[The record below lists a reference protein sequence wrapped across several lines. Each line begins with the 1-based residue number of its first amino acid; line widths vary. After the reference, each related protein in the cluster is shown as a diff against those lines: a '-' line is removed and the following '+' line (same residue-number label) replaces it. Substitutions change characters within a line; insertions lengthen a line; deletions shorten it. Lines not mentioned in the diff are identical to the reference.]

1 MNTIATV
8 TGKLTL
14 TIADSPA
21 IDLGNIK
28 IPISAQTV
36 LRNDGSLVL
45 TATPNMRQV
54 REFIEQAFLAAD
66 DINAIE
72 EGRQ

>member
-1 MNTIATV
+1 MSTIATV

-45 TATPNMRQV
+45 TATPNMREV
-54 REFIEQAFLAAD
+54 REFIERAFLTAD
-66 DINAIE
+66 GIDAIE
-72 EGRQ
+72 EG

>member
-1 MNTIATV
+1 MSTIATV

-36 LRNDGSLVL
+36 LRKDGSLVQ
-45 TATPNMRQV
+45 TATPNMREV
-54 REFIEQAFLAAD
+54 REFIERAFLTAD
-66 DINAIE
+66 GIDAIE
-72 EGRQ
+72 EG

>member
-21 IDLGNIK
+21 IDLGNIE
-28 IPISAQTV
+28 IPISVKTN
-36 LRNDGSLVL
+36 LRNDGELVL

-54 REFIEQAFLAAD
+54 REFIEQVFLAAD

>member
-45 TATPNMRQV
+45 TATPNMRHV
-54 REFIEQAFLAAD
+54 REFIERVFLTAD
-66 DINAIE
+66 GIDAIE
-72 EGRQ
+72 EG

>member
-14 TIADSPA
+14 TLADSPA
-21 IDLGNIK
+21 IDLGNI
-28 IPISAQTV
+28 
-36 LRNDGSLVL
+36 N
-45 TATPNMRQV
+45 
-54 REFIEQAFLAAD
+54 
-66 DINAIE
+66 INAIE

>member
-1 MNTIATV
+1 M
-8 TGKLTL
+8 KKQE
-14 TIADSPA
+14 SP
-21 IDLGNIK
+21 GFSRGEQVK
-28 IPISAQTV
+28 
-36 LRNDGSLVL
+36 
-45 TATPNMRQV
+45 ATPNMRQV

>member
-21 IDLGNIK
+21 IDLGN
-28 IPISAQTV
+28 
-36 LRNDGSLVL
+36 DGELVL

-54 REFIEQAFLAAD
+54 REFIEQVFLAAD

>member
-1 MNTIATV
+1 MSAIATV

-21 IDLGNIK
+21 IDLGDIA
-28 IPISAQTV
+28 IPISAKTD

-54 REFIEQAFLAAD
+54 RKFIEQAFLAAD

-72 EGRQ
+72 EGKS